1 MPRFFMKITY
11 TTDCDVLVIGAG
23 GAGIKAA
30 VKAAEAGCDVL
41 LVNKFQVGISGSTFY
56 PRLKTWGM
64 NSVTNPQ
71 LGDSEEK
78 FLAEILESGQGA
90 ADPAVAGV
98 LVEQSTPVRKEL
110 AEEYGL
116 HFRVD
121 PETGR
126 YYSVIPCFGKIER
139 STSCAMDEFRH
150 AMWLRLMRDGVRIRT
165 GVSIASLTVKDGVV
179 TGALGFDE
187 KNCLFRIRAKAVFM
201 GTGGADAVYA
211 YSLATPDQT
220 GDGYVMAFDAGAELM
235 NMEFIQ
241 FIPGITWPVKKFL
254 FQEKPLDTMPSLE
267 NTDGEAILPKYLPE
281 GVSAEACLLERA
293 KHGPF
298 STVGDGR
305 YFDIAMYE
313 EWRKNKAYPDGGLL
327 IRYPESILADR
338 RFYIRNALSWLNEY
352 GIDPVREGM
361 HILPHSQCFNG
372 GIRINGKAETTL
384 PGLFAGGES
393 AGGPHGA
400 DRMGGN
406 ALAASQVFGGIGGE
420 NAAKFARETVFDDTS
435 EERLLSEFTE
445 KMSSGNGRTCDL
457 TEAIREVRS
466 VMWECAAI
474 CRSGDRIREARKRL
488 SGVASSFD
496 VLPYFASGTEVR
508 NALGLH
514 SYLRLS
520 ELMLTAMDERKESRG
535 PHYRLDHPEPDAA
548 FHGFITLSKCGNITK
563 TIINHT

>member
-1 MPRFFMKITY
+1 MKITY

-30 VKAAEAGCDVL
+30 IKAAEAGSDVL
-41 LVNKFQVGISGSTFY
+41 LVNKYPVGVSGSTFY

-64 NSVTNPQ
+64 NSITNPQ
-71 LGDSEEK
+71 LGDSEEQ
-78 FLAEILESGQGA
+78 FLSEILESGQGA
-90 ADPAVAGV
+90 ADPEVARV
-98 LVEQSTPVRKEL
+98 LVEQSTPVRREL

-116 HFRVD
+116 TFQVD

-139 STSCAMDEFRH
+139 STSCSMTEFKRT
-150 AMWLRLMRDGVRIRT
+150 MWLRMMRSGVRIRT
-165 GVSIASLTVKDGVV
+165 GIDVASLTVKDGVV
-179 TGALGFDE
+179 TGAIGFDE
-187 KNCLFRIRAKAVFM
+187 KNNLFRIRAKACFM
-201 GTGGADAVYA
+201 GTGGADAVYR

-220 GDGYVMAFDAGAELM
+220 GDGYVMAFAAGAELM

-254 FQEKPLDTMPSLE
+254 FQEKPLDTLPSLQ
-267 NTDGEAILPKYLPE
+267 NIDGDAILVKYLPKE
-281 GVSAEACLLERA
+281 ISISQCLTERA

-298 STVGDGR
+298 STIGEGR

-313 EWRKNKAYPDGGLL
+313 EWRKNRAYPDGGLK
-327 IRYPESILADR
+327 IRYPDSILKDN
-338 RFYIRNALSWLNEY
+338 RFYIKNALSWLNEY
-352 GIDPVREGM
+352 GIDPVHEGM

-406 ALAASQVFGGIGGE
+406 ALAGSQVFGGIGGE
-420 NAAKFARETVFDDTS
+420 NAAVFAAKMCRDDTPD
-435 EERLLSEFTE
+435 EIYLSDFTE
-445 KMSSGNGRTCDL
+445 KMSSGNGKKCDIH
-457 TEAIREVRS
+457 EAIREVRS

-474 CRSGDRIREARKRL
+474 ARSHERVLSAERRL
-488 SGVASSFD
+488 SEVESSFD
-496 VLPYFASGTEVR
+496 ALSYFVSGNNVR

-514 SYLRLS
+514 SYLELS
-520 ELMLTAMDERKESRG
+520 KLMLRAMDERKESRG
-535 PHYRLDHPEPDAA
+535 PHYRLDCPDPDPEY
-548 FHGFITLSKCGNITK
+548 HGFITLSKCGNIVKTK
-563 TIINHT
+563 MNYT